1 MSENSL
7 LARWSCGREAVG
19 RKNAAAA
26 GLTCLLD
33 CFARFA
39 LEGRGT
45 PAPVQQT
52 EALVAFGLYR
62 FVEIAVIR

>member
-7 LARWSCGREAVG
+7 LARWSCGERLWGAKMPL
-19 RKNAAAA
+19 RA